1 MKTLKQTLLLAL
13 LLVAFSFTKAQC
25 NFGVWANPNGA
36 TVQFYSFI
44 DSTNLPTSYYI
55 DFGDGDTAHSL
66 YPSHTYA
73 ASGTYT
79 YCVHVTGICTG
90 DTCGTVT
97 VDVCDFNPQI
107 TQSVN
112 NLTATFG
119 VANVPPGSTYSW
131 GLHNTGTLQT
141 STSATPSITYSA
153 YGDYWVTLAVTTP
166 DGCVDSA
173 YANAHIANPCAAG
186 FGQFAQ
192 APYTIQF
199 YASPWDSLTPPTYTY
214 NWSFGDGATSTLQG
228 PLHNYGV
235 YDTFSVCLTVSA
247 ANCYDSICRD
257 VVVSEMPPR
266 TYNLAGSIAKGSSAV
281 CSGFVYLISDSAG
294 FLSLV
299 ESQHIGDSCSGRYF
313 FQRVTAGTYY
323 LKAALDS
330 LDPDYNNYL
339 PTYFTNELN
348 WADATAISVV
358 NDDYNNNFALVA
370 GVNPGGPGFIGGYVS
385 QGAGLAIGGHDESR
399 STGDPLPNI
408 QVNLLTA
415 AGVPVASTYTD
426 GNGRYTFSNLKLDTY
441 KVYAEEINKVPAPLN
456 VTINA
461 NNPLQDDVNVSINSN
476 SAVTGLDDLSQIKI
490 EGISPNPVTDKTV
503 IAINLQKS
511 AQVHL
516 VLTDIT
522 GRVLQ
527 NRNLDLTTGANQIK
541 LDLSNHSAGVYH
553 VTLSNASHKTILKL
567 IKAN

>member
-13 LLVAFSFTKAQC
+13 LLVAFNFGKAQC

-44 DSTNLPTSYYI
+44 DSTNLPTSYYF
-55 DFGDGDTAHSL
+55 DFGDGDTAHSI

-79 YCVHVTGICTG
+79 YCLHVAGNCTG

-119 VANVPPGSTYSW
+119 VANAPAGSTYSW
-131 GLHNTGTLQT
+131 IFNVNGAVQT
-141 STSATPSITYSA
+141 SSSATPSITYPA
-153 YGDYWVTLAVTTP
+153 YSNYGVFLSVTAPNACTDT
-166 DGCVDSA
+166 A
-173 YANAHIANPCAAG
+173 YITAQIANPCEAG

-214 NWSFGDGATSTLQG
+214 NWTFGDGTTSTLQG

-235 YDTFSVCLTVSA
+235 YDTFSVCLAVSS

-257 VVVSEMPPR
+257 VIVSAMPPPR
-266 TYNLAGSIAKGSSAV
+266 YNLAGNVAKGSSGV
-281 CSGFVYLISDSAG
+281 CSGFIYLIEDTAG
-294 FLSLV
+294 FLRIV
-299 ESQHIGDSCSGRYF
+299 DAQHLGDSCSGSYMF
-313 FQRVTAGTYY
+313 HNVVAGTYY
-323 LKAALDS
+323 LKAGLDS
-330 LDPDYNNYL
+330 LDPDYANYL
-339 PTYFTNELN
+339 PTYYSNELN
-348 WADATAISVV
+348 WADATAISLID
-358 NDDYNNNFALVA
+358 NDYNTNFALTA
-370 GVNPGGPGFIGGYVS
+370 GVNPGGPGFVGGYVS
-385 QGAGLAIGGHDESR
+385 QGAGMSIGGHDESR
-399 STGDPLPNI
+399 GLGDPLPNI

-415 AGVPVASTYTD
+415 AGVPVASTFTD
-426 GNGRYTFSNLKLDTY
+426 GNGRYTFSNLQFNTY

-461 NNPLQDDVNVSINSN
+461 NNPSQDDVNVSINSN
-476 SAVTGLDDLSQIKI
+476 SAVTGLDDISQIKV
-490 EGISPNPVTDKTV
+490 EGIFPNPVTDKTV
-503 IAINLQKS
+503 IAINLQKN

-527 NRNLDLTTGANQIK
+527 DKNLDLTTGANQIK

-553 VTLSNASHKTILKL
+553 VALSNASHKTTLKL
-567 IKAN
+567 VKAN